1 MSLNDDSLLFYGA
14 RMENGV
20 TFYVDKNGKILIT
33 SCDVSLS
40 ANDYVFDGSPK
51 EPDVIIIDRQ
61 QTLTRDTDYSVS
73 YSNSTG
79 PGIATV
85 TYTGVGGYT
94 GSGELTYKIRHP
106 NTLTIASPKI
116 IIPDSPEETL
126 TVDLGVSDLSGTIA
140 YSSDEPAVAVENGA
154 ALIPAGFVGVVHIT
168 VTAGGGD
175 YQTLSDTITLIVSK
189 KQNTLTLPQ
198 TALRF
203 DAVEEGSSIGFDLG
217 ASDLSGTIVYACDN
231 EAITVNADGS
241 GSIAGGFVGSAV
253 IHVTAGDE
261 VYETAE
267 ADVSITVD
275 PLPYELSAQ
284 DIRLARA
291 KTVRRIRLNV
301 SHGAGPAPLFV
312 SDSEEILVDGSGSV
326 TVPANYVGVAHIT
339 VTLPAEGIYHETS
352 CVATVTVC
360 PPKPSITKLAA
371 GKNAVT
377 VNWKKIA
384 RVDGFEIEYSG
395 LADFSASGSVSVE
408 KGTAVKKKI
417 GDLTRG
423 SAYYIRVR
431 SYCIFNGER
440 LCSDWSAVKR
450 IKIAKGSPSSL
461 PDKPAP
467 VLIAVK
473 SNDYSSDATYMRLR
487 WYDVY
492 GAEEYEIGY
501 RAYRGGKWRSWTT
514 FVMPDQTGSVMD
526 VVVSIDHGVN
536 YGYRVRGR
544 QLQPDGSYI
553 YSAWSDVRT
562 ENVRY
567 KPRGAAAFD
576 QDSNMECRSIE
587 FLVKNT
593 SPVPLTIG
601 KNAKYYNE
609 GYIDFTRDLYL
620 VDSNNGR
627 RLNSLTI
634 MPGEIAEVTFVV
646 QGRMTWYDVRTV
658 IYLNLK
664 ADGVQYRYPFRVR
677 PNHPDGILYTFNL
690 E

>member
-1 MSLNDDSLLFYGA
+1 LVDGSYSGFYGS
-14 RMENGV
+14 REENGV
-20 TFYVDKNGKILIT
+20 TILVDKDDRILIT
-33 SCDVSLS
+33 CCDASLPES
-40 ANDYVFDGSPK
+40 VFFEDGTPK
-51 EPDVIIIDRQ
+51 KPDVILVDRSY
-61 QTLTRDTDYSVS
+61 TLVKGTDYTLS
-73 YSNSTG
+73 YQNNVELGT
-79 PGIATV
+79 ATV
-85 TYTGVGGYT
+85 TYTGVGRYT
-94 GSGELTYKIRHP
+94 GSGSLSFRIVYA
-106 NTLTIASPKI
+106 NTLTI
-116 IIPDSPEETL
+116 PEREI
-126 TVDLGVSDLSGTIA
+126 TVRPSSSGSMTVALGVSDLSGSIV
-140 YSSDEPAVAVENGA
+140 YVSDNAAVAVENGA
-154 ALIPAGFVGVVHIT
+154 AVIPEGFLGTVHIT

-241 GSIAGGFVGSAV
+241 GSIPGGFVGSAV

-301 SHGAGPAPLFV
+301 SHGAGPAPVFA
-312 SDSEEILVDGSGSV
+312 SDSEEVLIDGSGSV

-339 VTLPAEGIYHETS
+339 ISCPANSIYSGPSLT
-352 CVATVTVC
+352 ATVTVC
-360 PPKPSITKLAA
+360 PPKPSIAKLAA

-423 SAYYIRVR
+423 SAYYIRIR

-467 VLIAVK
+467 VLSAVK

-553 YSAWSDVRT
+553 YSAWSDVKT

-609 GYIDFTRDLYL
+609 GYTDFTRDLYL

-677 PNHPDGILYTFNL
+677 PNHPDGILYTFIL